1 MKKIKVLM
9 ISSSGALGGGPNLM
23 FLLGNKLRKSIDV
36 YYAIPKS
43 KNYEK
48 ILNSTN
54 HIDIKERKV
63 SIKDI
68 FIIISYIRRN
78 SINIIHAH
86 GKGAGLIARI
96 LKILLK
102 IPIIYTYHGIHLK
115 CHNKLNNFVYLLYEN
130 IFSSFDDQKIF
141 VSESEKKYA
150 RNSGLKIGQKYSIIH
165 NGVRNRKI
173 ERTYMYINNS
183 GKKNHLKIISVC
195 RFVTQK
201 NINEILKIAHR
212 LPLYKFIIIGEGPL
226 WENISNEKKQLNLEN
241 VQLLGL
247 KKNVFKYLKES
258 DLYLSTS
265 LYEGLPISIIEAMS
279 VGLPII
285 ASNVVGNKDTVLHN
299 ESGFLYDL
307 GDIQMAKYYINLI
320 GDDLKLRKKISKAS
334 YLRQKKYFNID
345 KMIKNHL
352 QLYQSIL

>member
-1 MKKIKVLM
+1 MNKIKVLM

-23 FLLGNKLRKSIDV
+23 FLLGNKLGDSIDV

-48 ILNSTN
+48 ILNSKN

-68 FIIISYIRRN
+68 FIIISFIRRN

-115 CHNKLNNFVYLLYEN
+115 CHNKLSNFVYVLYEN
-130 IFSSFDDQKIF
+130 IFSYFDDQKIF

-150 RNSGLKIGQKYSIIH
+150 LNSGLKIGQKYSIIH
-165 NGVRNRKI
+165 NGVRNRK
-173 ERTYMYINNS
+173 RKTTNKDFKNS
-183 GKKNHLKIISVC
+183 VKKNHLRIISIC
-195 RFVTQK
+195 RFVSQK
-201 NINEILKIAHR
+201 NIYEILKIAYR
-212 LPLYKFIIIGEGPL
+212 LPLHKFIIIGEGPL
-226 WENISNEKKQLNLEN
+226 WENINTEKKRLNLAN

-279 VGLPII
+279 IGLPIL

-307 GDIQMAKYYINLI
+307 GDIQKAQYYINLI
-320 GDDLKLRKKISKAS
+320 GDDLKLRNKIGKAS
-334 YLRQKKYFNID
+334 YLRQKQYFNID
-345 KMIKNHL
+345 KMINDHL
-352 QLYQSIL
+352 HLYQSIL

>member
-23 FLLGNKLRKSIDV
+23 FLLGNKLKDNIDV
-36 YYAIPKS
+36 YYAMPKS

-48 ILNSTN
+48 VLNSKN
-54 HIDIKERKV
+54 HIHIKERKI

-68 FIIISYIRRN
+68 FIIKSFIMRN

-86 GKGAGLIARI
+86 GKGAGIIARI

-115 CHNKLNNFVYLLYEN
+115 CHNKLKNFFYVLYEN

-150 RNSGLKIGQKYSIIH
+150 LKSGLHIGKKYSIIN
-165 NGVRNRKI
+165 NGVRNRK
-173 ERTYMYINNS
+173 RKNNYLNNS
-183 GKKNHLKIISVC
+183 VKKNHLRIISIC
-195 RFVTQK
+195 RFVSQK
-201 NINEILKIAHR
+201 NIHEILKIAYR
-212 LPLYKFIIIGEGPL
+212 SPLHKFIIIGEGPL
-226 WENISNEKKQLNLEN
+226 WENINKEKKQLNLEN

-279 VGLPII
+279 IGLPIL

-307 GDIQMAKYYINLI
+307 GDIQMAQYYINLI
-320 GDDLKLRKKISKAS
+320 GGDLKLRNKISEAS